1 MSFPYSQKT
10 VAWICWPTNLLGEN
24 GINRYAQVPP
34 SCHIL
39 GAKKKQN
46 FKSNSVAAMFGVLK
60 GTLLLLNRQW
70 EREFRQKAVAK
81 RNCVL
86 DKFGNKSVG

>member
-10 VAWICWPTNLLGEN
+10 VALICWPTNLLGEN
-24 GINRYAQVPP
+24 GIDKYAQVPP

-46 FKSNSVAAMFGVLK
+46 FKSNSVVAMFGVLK

-81 RNCVL
+81 RNCVI
-86 DKFGNKSVG
+86 DKFRNKSVG